1 MDMTASIIPKSD
13 QLNADDLMTGP
24 ITVTIDKVSAG
35 SAEQPVDVFLVEF
48 PGRAFR
54 PSKSMRR
61 VMVAAWGA
69 NTAAYTGQRMT
80 LYREPTIKFG
90 RDEVGGIRISH
101 LSGIDKP
108 LKIALTVS
116 RGKREPFIVAPLQ
129 GKGADREKSF
139 AANSADRASESVDTS
154 ADTTPPTRTELHA
167 QNADFGTGVGQPITE
182 KQIGMMGSLLK
193 KVRMDDREIAIA
205 FVSNVIGRPIESS
218 TDLTAHEASNVIT
231 ALLKEEEQMKLRDE
245 AKGAE

>member
-24 ITVTIDKVSAG
+24 VTVTIDKVSAG

-69 NTAAYTGQRMT
+69 ETSVYTGKRMT
-80 LYREPTIKFG
+80 LYREPTIRFG

-108 LKIALTVS
+108 LKIALTVT
-116 RGKREPFIVAPLQ
+116 RGKREPFTVQPLL
-129 GKGADREKSF
+129 DKS
-139 AANSADRASESVDTS
+139 ADTS
-154 ADTTPPTRTELHA
+154 APTRTELHA
-167 QNADFGTGVGQPITE
+167 QNADFGMGTGQPITE

-205 FVSNVIGRPIESS
+205 FVSNVIARPIESRNE
-218 TDLTAHEASNVIT
+218 LTAHEASNVIT

-245 AKGAE
+245 AGGGE